1 MTLLVMMVV
10 SNSWVRAATSY
21 RLGVRWGRG
30 GRRGGLAPKVYH
42 LSNLYHPKIQMFL
55 PCSNCVGSRGE
66 VDKRDGSGD
75 SAMALNGSIPAR
87 PGILAPG
94 DTVVSLL

>member
-30 GRRGGLAPKVYH
+30 GRRGGLAPKVHH
-42 LSNLYHPKIQMFL
+42 LLATLITLIFKCFYLVVIVLVVGERLTKEMEAETL
-55 PCSNCVGSRGE
+55 PW
-66 VDKRDGSGD
+66 
-75 SAMALNGSIPAR
+75 L
-87 PGILAPG
+87 
-94 DTVVSLL
+94 

>member
-30 GRRGGLAPKVYH
+30 GRRGGLAPKDIIYI
-42 LSNLYHPKIQMFL
+42 LYHSKIQMFL

>member
-30 GRRGGLAPKVYH
+30 GRRGGLAPKDI
-42 LSNLYHPKIQMFL
+42 NLATFITLRFK
-55 PCSNCVGSRGE
+55 CSYLVVIVLVVGERLTKE
-66 VDKRDGSGD
+66 ME
-75 SAMALNGSIPAR
+75 AETQPWL
-87 PGILAPG
+87 
-94 DTVVSLL
+94 